1 MPTLN
6 EYLGGIFH
14 SIATARVMADMQ
26 TVEVAE
32 QYARHDLL
40 RHFAVPRM
48 RIGDVQLT
56 IPVAIDRLSARTT
69 LELTP
74 IGNAG
79 FKGLIYREM
88 VAGLGLQSLPV
99 SASSALNSAL
109 DQRTLEF
116 ADRIRLEGRDA
127 AIHAFSKFSIE
138 NLSRIVA
145 EYGVELPGGTA
156 ELVDYGRIHER
167 ILRVCFEVVQG
178 VVEKQSIDQ
187 LEVVAESH
195 LLRNQRPEDLIQ
207 IRLVVG
213 EDGMEWQTIEKSD
226 GSIERKLIPE

>member
-26 TVEVAE
+26 TVDIAE

-56 IPVAIDRLSARTT
+56 IPVAIDRLSASTT

-79 FKGLIYREM
+79 FKSLMYREM
-88 VAGLGLQSLPV
+88 VAGLGLQSLPTE
-99 SASSALNSAL
+99 ASQALYSAL
-109 DQRTLEF
+109 DQRTLEL
-116 ADRIRLEGRDA
+116 AQRIGIEGREA
-127 AIHAFSKFSIE
+127 AIQAFSKFSIE
-138 NLSRIVA
+138 DLSRIVA
-145 EYGVELPGGTA
+145 ERGVPLPDGSTGI
-156 ELVDYGRIHER
+156 VDYGRIHER
-167 ILRVCFEVVQG
+167 ILKLCFEVVQG
-178 VVEKQSIDQ
+178 TIEKQNIDQ

-226 GSIERKLIPE
+226 GSVERKLIPE

>member
-88 VAGLGLQSLPV
+88 VAGLGLQALPV
-99 SASSALNSAL
+99 SASNALNSAL

-127 AIHAFSKFSIE
+127 ATHAFSKFSIE